1 GVAGGVER
9 ILAALSHHRL
19 LNVETKPLVFVVSE
33 NNKESV
39 LKLISE
45 LRGAGIPADYDSRTR
60 SLRKQLDYG
69 FSIGATVLL
78 KVEQK
83 GIENIITVKN
93 LVTGQETK
101 GKVTQVL
108 DLVSNILRSSN

>member
-1 GVAGGVER
+1 
-9 ILAALSHHRL
+9 LK
-19 LNVETKPLVFVVSE
+19 VETKPLVFVVSE
-33 NNKESV
+33 NTEESV
-39 LKLISE
+39 LKIISE
-45 LRGAGIPADYDSRTR
+45 LRGAGIPSDYDSRTR

-69 FSIGATVLL
+69 FSIGATVLV

-83 GIENIITVKN
+83 DIENNITVKN
-93 LVTGQETK
+93 LVSGQETK